1 MIKARGFHPLAHI
14 LRLALDADNVQANIK
29 GMADMAR
36 NVKAKLRPHIKN
48 DKSQHPV
55 ECSLNLNK
63 RLQSMTG

>member
-1 MIKARGFHPLAHI
+1 VPATHELYPFLDTP
-14 LRLALDADNVQANIK
+14 ALVLDLDKMEANIK
-29 GMADMAR
+29 EMADVAR
-36 NVKAKLRPHIKN
+36 DPGVKLRPHIKN